1 MSEEIKVSKQWIAKE
16 KNDLLNA
23 DKRRCRGSK
32 KSRITCNV
40 MASKCPPGNFFR
52 IIHNQNEGELVG

>member
-16 KNDLLNA
+16 RKNDLLNA

-40 MASKCPPGNFFR
+40 MASNALPETFSG
-52 IIHNQNEGELVG
+52 